1 MGYMYLFANEFKCE
15 HHADRWLKCVQ
26 CNPPGDTI
34 RGVQDVFCCHK
45 KAAWCCDRC
54 RHLVLILKSSS
65 YYKFNRG
72 PKDKLTK
79 DDFISAYDY
88 FKEKGCKTNGSPFR
102 TTEVSSQQTA
112 RTVLSTSSSN
122 NSPKSATV
130 ESKER
135 LRKRFSNPK
144 GKENQVDLDQLGFN
158 FDFQNSGMQRQ
169 EGKKIKSLS
178 SACHSNSNTRTRR
191 NLNASFE
198 KEKETWE
205 TTPKG
210 RDTGRSVKPEEL
222 GARDARGCTMETS
235 PIKSEKQLLET
246 CKFLLAVLSVLL
258 RTVGYVIRAAWRLL
272 RPLPL
277 KDVNGQIALVTGA
290 GHGIGRQLAI
300 QLSQLGC
307 DVICVDI
314 NAESN
319 QQVVDIINKQNSG
332 ENDNDGV
339 VIKGKGGSAGMRPG
353 QAFAYSCDVS
363 DRLAVFRLA
372 AEVCSRFGRVDILV
386 NNAGIMPPQPI
397 LDTDPADV
405 VNIVNINLLAHFWTI
420 MAFLPKMIENGS
432 GHIVAVSSMAGLSGL
447 ANKVPYSATKFGVA
461 GLMDAL
467 AEEFKLKSQNIMTTC
482 AHPYFVQTRDDIPEV
497 LDLRLPQL
505 APSYVAKAII
515 QAMLRNQESVSIPC
529 QLRFFAHL
537 LRMLPQDARHAWRDV
552 FYTKVSTVNQPISS
566 LTIA

>member
-130 ESKER
+130 EK
-135 LRKRFSNPK
+135 
-144 GKENQVDLDQLGFN
+144 
-158 FDFQNSGMQRQ
+158 
-169 EGKKIKSLS
+169 
-178 SACHSNSNTRTRR
+178 
-191 NLNASFE
+191 
-198 KEKETWE
+198 
-205 TTPKG
+205 
-210 RDTGRSVKPEEL
+210 EL